1 MLTMLVFG
9 SFSYAGEAD
18 VELKKGWAAL
28 VKDDD
33 LNAIRHFGA
42 ALEIAREADDQ
53 EAIGTALL
61 HLGICSYSVSYS
73 KGLEYANSALKA
85 FELLE
90 KRNPEKALVGRSRCL
105 QLISTIYTR
114 QGKYR
119 EAIGLSKE
127 AQLGFKPGKDSTGTL
142 GLIYSSLGSAY
153 QTLGKLD
160 STEYYYRKA
169 LEEQLLEKNETYLP
183 TAYLKVA
190 ELEMTQGDSLESQQL
205 QAKARAIAFRTG
217 NRQAQVMVLLAEYKW
232 QKKFFATDKE
242 ARLKLDLAGEIAKGL
257 SDKSFLLK
265 CLQLKADWSKENGD
279 FKKALEYEEIIQGI
293 RDTLYTRDKEET
305 IKRLEV
311 EFEVSEKDREIRI
324 IRQEKDIAQLT
335 NSLLWVIVI
344 SLLVLAIG
352 VVGFQRKI
360 NRRNKQILETR
371 ESLYKAEEEKK
382 ILKEKQ
388 LQNELEF
395 KESQISAMA
404 LQMLQ
409 KNELMTSLKEQLE
422 KQGASTI
429 ENDLN
434 RILNRSDYQDKEWS
448 DFNIQFES
456 LNKNFYT
463 RLKEAYPEISPNDLK
478 LCALIKLN
486 MSIKEMAG
494 ILNISPDSVK
504 TARYRLRKK
513 LKMNSE
519 DNLTEFI
526 LAL

>member
-1 MLTMLVFG
+1 M
-9 SFSYAGEAD
+9 
-18 VELKKGWAAL
+18 
-28 VKDDD
+28 
-33 LNAIRHFGA
+33 
-42 ALEIAREADDQ
+42 
-53 EAIGTALL
+53 
-61 HLGICSYSVSYS
+61 
-73 KGLEYANSALKA
+73 
-85 FELLE
+85 
-90 KRNPEKALVGRSRCL
+90 
-105 QLISTIYTR
+105 
-114 QGKYR
+114 
-119 EAIGLSKE
+119 
-127 AQLGFKPGKDSTGTL
+127 
-142 GLIYSSLGSAY
+142 
-153 QTLGKLD
+153 
-160 STEYYYRKA
+160 
-169 LEEQLLEKNETYLP
+169 
-183 TAYLKVA
+183 
-190 ELEMTQGDSLESQQL
+190 
-205 QAKARAIAFRTG
+205 
-217 NRQAQVMVLLAEYKW
+217 
-232 QKKFFATDKE
+232 
-242 ARLKLDLAGEIAKGL
+242 
-257 SDKSFLLK
+257 
-265 CLQLKADWSKENGD
+265 
-279 FKKALEYEEIIQGI
+279 
-293 RDTLYTRDKEET
+293 
-305 IKRLEV
+305 
-311 EFEVSEKDREIRI
+311 
-324 IRQEKDIAQLT
+324 
-335 NSLLWVIVI
+335 
-344 SLLVLAIG
+344 LVLAIG

-360 NRRNKQILETR
+360 NRRNKQILETQ
-371 ESLYKAEEEKK
+371 ESLFKAEEEKK